1 MNCSRAEKMLASR
14 ALGLLSLAQARK
26 LARHEENCATCRER
40 AAGLEKAEQALAAPC
55 GLRLPANLADRVLR
69 NLPASA
75 PPAPRRWLLWS
86 PVLAGAVILL
96 VVFAGPFIRQR
107 PPDMTTQEVLDAYS
121 EDIKSLG
128 LWESQTSTNGNSVW
142 NYQDVG
148 VPQEISQ
155 YLL

>member
-1 MNCSRAEKMLASR
+1 MNCSQAEKLLAAR
-14 ALGLLSLAQARK
+14 VLGLLSPAQTRK

-40 AAGLEKAEQALAAPC
+40 AAGLERAGQVLATPW
-55 GLRLPANLADRVLR
+55 GLKPPANLADRVLR
-69 NLPASA
+69 NLPASS

-121 EDIKSLG
+121 EDIESLG
-128 LWESQTSTNGNSVW
+128 LWESQTSTNGNGVW
-142 NYQDVG
+142 NYQDIG

>member
-1 MNCSRAEKMLASR
+1 MNCRQAEKLLATR
-14 ALGLLSLAQARK
+14 ELGLLNPAQDRK
-26 LARHEENCATCRER
+26 LARHEEHCALCRKR
-40 AAGLEKAEQALAAPC
+40 AAALRQARLALETGTE
-55 GLRLPANLADRVLR
+55 LRPPVNLADRVLR
-69 NLPASA
+69 NLPASS

-121 EDIKSLG
+121 EDIESLG
-128 LWESQTSTNGNSVW
+128 LWESQTSTNGNGVW

-148 VPQEISQ
+148 VPKEISQ
-155 YLL
+155 SLL